1 MWAPKLGQKHFRNQC
16 SAFTRHPVHTSA
28 VTPSE
33 NQNKLAG
40 CDQFF
45 LKTMLI
51 LVQKIPF
58 LRVSE
63 SQCLQLAWCTSQ
75 IN

>member
-1 MWAPKLGQKHFRNQC
+1 MWAPKLGQKHFRNRC
-16 SAFTRHPVHTSA
+16 SEFTRHPVHTSA

-45 LKTMLI
+45 FKNYVNPCAKNSI
-51 LVQKIPF
+51 
-58 LRVSE
+58 
-63 SQCLQLAWCTSQ
+63 SQG
-75 IN
+75 I